1 MSLTNHKA
9 YKCSEKEQCLSTS
22 VSSEGLW
29 KTGFKVDFK
38 ANIEL
43 EQVRRKGEPIPE
55 QDKME
60 VRQCLGKNKRHFFRE
75 KSKGRWN

>member
-9 YKCSEKEQCLSTS
+9 CKCSEKEQCLSTS

-55 QDKME
+55 
-60 VRQCLGKNKRHFFRE
+60 
-75 KSKGRWN
+75 